1 MAEKRANNVVHN
13 SVEIPTRKKV
23 KDAFIKNDGK
33 TIRDYA
39 FFDVLIPSVKRLIYD
54 LINRVTGMAL
64 LDNKTP
70 GSSIGSSGYASQYQ
84 QVIYRAGDVNY
95 RPSNNTTPSRP
106 QVSNSM
112 FEYENWVFSD
122 RGDIEAVLN
131 LMTDI
136 IENYG
141 IVSVNDL
148 YDAVGKAAPY
158 TAENYG
164 WKTMNGCDVKIC
176 SGGFRL
182 AMTRPSLIDNYKK

>member
-1 MAEKRANNVVHN
+1 MAEKRASNVVHN
-13 SVEIPTRKKV
+13 SVEISTRKKV

-64 LDNKTP
+64 LDSKTP

-136 IENYG
+136 IEKYG

-164 WKTMNGCDVKIC
+164 WKTMNGCDVRIC

-182 AMTRPSLIDNYKK
+182 AMTRPSLIDNYQK

>member
-1 MAEKRANNVVHN
+1 
-13 SVEIPTRKKV
+13 
-23 KDAFIKNDGK
+23 
-33 TIRDYA
+33 
-39 FFDVLIPSVKRLIYD
+39 
-54 LINRVTGMAL
+54 
-64 LDNKTP
+64 
-70 GSSIGSSGYASQYQ
+70 
-84 QVIYRAGDVNY
+84 
-95 RPSNNTTPSRP
+95 
-106 QVSNSM
+106 M

-136 IENYG
+136 IEKYG

-164 WKTMNGCDVKIC
+164 WKTMNGCDVRIC

-182 AMTRPSLIDNYKK
+182 AMTRPSLIDNYQK